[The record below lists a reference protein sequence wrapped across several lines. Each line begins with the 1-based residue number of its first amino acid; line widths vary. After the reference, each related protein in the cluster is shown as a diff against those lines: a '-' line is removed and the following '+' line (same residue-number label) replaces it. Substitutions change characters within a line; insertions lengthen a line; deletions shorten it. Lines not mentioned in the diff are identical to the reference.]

1 VSHEESQ
8 VGQATVHAFDE
19 ASGAGSVITDD
30 GRVFHFSGDVFAA
43 SPLLT
48 LRVGQRLR
56 VRVHGSPATVT
67 TLTLVTFP
75 DPA

>member
-1 VSHEESQ
+1 MSQ
-8 VGQATVHAFDE
+8 DPAPVRQATVHEFDQQ
-19 ASGAGSVITDD
+19 SGSGSVIADD
-30 GRVFHFSGDVFAA
+30 GRVFGFDSAVFAA

-56 VRVHGSPATVT
+56 VSVEGSPPAVT
-67 TLTLVTFP
+67 ALTLVTFP

>member
-1 VSHEESQ
+1 MN
-8 VGQATVHAFDE
+8 QATVHEFD
-19 ASGAGSVITDD
+19 ATTGAGSVIADD
-30 GRVFHFSGDVFAA
+30 GLVVPFSPEVFDA

-56 VRVHGSPATVT
+56 VVVDGSPPAVT
-67 TLTLVTFP
+67 ALTLVTFP